1 MWFCSPSV
9 TAHLAVKKDNP
20 IGLSQL
26 TLRTAS
32 TALFLLLAGGVGGV
46 NVPRAV
52 AQSNLALSNLE
63 PIRTSDLPPEVAF
76 PILHRALHE
85 AVWGPP
91 VRCQIH
97 QEISLNSQRMIGT
110 GDYLRGGQGR
120 LVMRLKLAA
129 GNHLNNLLQVS
140 DGDLLYT
147 EQEVAGQTMIS
158 RVDLGRVRERLTIT
172 TDTLN
177 DPTIALYLAIG
188 GQAELLRQ
196 LCQQYQWEQ
205 VSAGELNGVP
215 VWRLRGKLTK
225 QAVSIRAQA
234 PIDSRQEDHFPTRP
248 TEVLIAIGREDAPVP
263 FWLYEVQQR
272 RTKEEAAAVSYAAEL
287 SMKIGFEKPMPPSG
301 ADLSVDLFQFRL
313 GDEHFTDETIRYL
326 PPAHTAASS
335 GGSVPR

>member
-1 MWFCSPSV
+1 MGI
-9 TAHLAVKKDNP
+9 ALAIGVLP
-20 IGLSQL
+20 ISDWACLDVQ
-26 TLRTAS
+26 
-32 TALFLLLAGGVGGV
+32 
-46 NVPRAV
+46 RAA
-52 AQSNLALSNLE
+52 AQTNLE
-63 PIRTSDLPPEVAF
+63 PIRTHELPPEVAF
-76 PILHRALHE
+76 SILHRALHE

-110 GDYLRGGQGR
+110 GDYFRGGQGR

-147 EQEVAGQTMIS
+147 EQEVAGEKMIS

-188 GQAELLRQ
+188 GQAELLRR
-196 LCQQYQWEQ
+196 LCQQYQWVQ
-205 VSAGELNGVP
+205 VSAGELGGVP
-215 VWRLRGKLTK
+215 VWRLRGKLTS
-225 QAVSIRAQA
+225 QSAAVCIQA
-234 PIDSRQEDHFPTRP
+234 PIDVQEEVRYPTRP
-248 TEVLIAIGREDAPVP
+248 SEVLIAIGREDAPVP

-272 RTKEEAAAVSYAAEL
+272 RTKEETASVSYAADL
-287 SMKIGFEKPMPPSG
+287 SMKIGFENPMPPSG
-301 ADLSVDLFQFRL
+301 ADLSLDLFQFRL
-313 GDEHFTDETIRYL
+313 GDEHFTDETSRYL
-326 PPAHTAASS
+326 PPVHTASGG